1 MEQKEKYMRRCLE
14 LAKLGE
20 GRTAPNPMVGCTI
33 VFENKIIGEG
43 FHQLYGSHHAE
54 VNAIN
59 SVKNSDL
66 LPFSTLYVNLEP
78 CAHFGKTP
86 PCADL
91 IIEKRIPR
99 VIIGTTDPFAK
110 VAGKGI
116 EKLKNAGCIVE
127 VGILTKE
134 CFELNR
140 RFFTFHEKKRPYIIL
155 KWAQTIDGYVD
166 IDRTSGKFGE
176 PTWITNEIARIAV
189 HKQRSTEQAILV
201 GTETVIKDNPSL
213 TLRDWFGKQPVRI
226 TIDKQN
232 RLPSD
237 LKIFNGDI
245 HTIVCGKGENKGTNK
260 NVTYISNIKDL
271 ITDLLDYLFIKNIQS
286 IIVEGGPKTLQKFI
300 DRNLWDEA
308 HVYIGESKFGKGIKA
323 PVFNFEITQIEYL
336 FDSELKV
343 YRNYESNSK

>member
-1 MEQKEKYMRRCLE
+1 MHRCLE

-33 VFENKIIGEG
+33 VHEGNIIGEG
-43 FHQLYGSHHAE
+43 FHQLHGSHHAE

-59 SVKNSDL
+59 SVKNPDL

-91 IIEKRIPR
+91 IIEKRIPK

-116 EKLKNAGCIVE
+116 EKLKNAGCSVE

-134 CFELNR
+134 CLELNR

-155 KWAQTIDGYVD
+155 KWAQTSDGYVD
-166 IDRTSGKFGE
+166 VDRTSVNFGK

-189 HKQRSTEQAILV
+189 HKQRSTEQAIMV

-213 TLRDWFGKQPVRI
+213 TIRDWFGKQPVRI
-226 TIDKQN
+226 TIDKQD

-237 LKIFNGDI
+237 LKIFKGDV
-245 HTIVCGKGENKGTNK
+245 HTIVCGRKKENECINK
-260 NVTYISNIKDL
+260 NITYLKNTEDL
-271 ITDLLDYLFIKNIQS
+271 IADVLEYLYIKNIQS
-286 IIVEGGPKTLQKFI
+286 IIVEGGPKTLQNFI

-308 HVYIGESKFGKGIKA
+308 HVYIGESKFGEGTKA
-323 PVFNFEITQIEYL
+323 PVFDFEITQAESL
-336 FDSELKV
+336 FNSELKV